1 MSSTPNLPVIGIL
14 GDGQLSW
21 MMTEAYQA
29 LGGAV
34 HVLGPN
40 SDTPAHS
47 IANVSV
53 VGDINDYND
62 LIRFFPNVDVVTIE
76 NEFIDSDLLMKVAEE
91 TEVSVRP
98 EPDRY
103 SLIENKLAESQF
115 FHDAG
120 VPVADF
126 FKVDSERDLL
136 DEPGFLKL
144 SKGGYDGIG
153 TCAVENLAEAKQ
165 VWSELRV
172 KGDVVFQHKVTFDKE
187 LSVIAVKS
195 GDQVEFYPMV
205 ETHQDLGTCRYVTF
219 PSGVDNDVEQLG
231 FDLVGRIME
240 KLDCNG
246 LFAFELF
253 LKSDGT
259 LILNESAPRPH
270 NSGHIT
276 LDSVDCSQFEN
287 HMRAVAGLRLTKPT
301 VLKTPALMLN
311 LLASKAGEF
320 DEQAIVDA
328 IEDSEL
334 SVKLYGK
341 GTSRPKRKMGHINL
355 WGDDLWA
362 RARLLNETLDF

>member
-1 MSSTPNLPVIGIL
+1 MSSESNLPVVGIL

-21 MMTEAYQA
+21 MMAEAYQA

-40 SDTPAHS
+40 SDSPVHQLADR
-47 IANVSV
+47 SV
-53 VGDINDYND
+53 VGDINSYDD
-62 LIRFFPNVDVVTIE
+62 LLGFFPAVDVVTIE
-76 NEFIDSDLLMKVAEE
+76 NEFIDSDLLIRVAQE
-91 TEVSVRP
+91 TNVPVRP
-98 EPDRY
+98 EPEKY
-103 SLIENKLAESQF
+103 SLIENKLSESQF

-126 FKVDSERDLL
+126 FKVEGEADLL
-136 DEPGFLKL
+136 DVPGFLKL

-153 TCAVENLAEAKQ
+153 TCGVDTLKEAKTVYADMQ
-165 VWSELRV
+165 S
-172 KGDVVFQHKVTFDKE
+172 KGDVIFQHKVEFEKE
-187 LSVIAVKS
+187 LSIIAVKS
-195 GDQVEFYPMV
+195 GAQLEFYPMV

-219 PSGVDNDVEQLG
+219 PSGVEPKIEQLG
-231 FDLVGRIME
+231 FELVGRIMD

-253 LKSDGT
+253 LKSDGS

-287 HMRAVAGLRLTKPT
+287 HMRAVAGLA
-301 VLKTPALMLN
+301 LKTPKLLKESALMLN
-311 LLASKAGEF
+311 LLASKAGKF
-320 DEQAIVDA
+320 DEQGIYQAVT
-328 IEDSEL
+328 DSQT

-341 GTSRPKRKMGHINL
+341 VDARPKRKMGHINL
-355 WGDDLWA
+355 WGEDLWE
-362 RARLLNETLDF
+362 RAQVLNETLDF